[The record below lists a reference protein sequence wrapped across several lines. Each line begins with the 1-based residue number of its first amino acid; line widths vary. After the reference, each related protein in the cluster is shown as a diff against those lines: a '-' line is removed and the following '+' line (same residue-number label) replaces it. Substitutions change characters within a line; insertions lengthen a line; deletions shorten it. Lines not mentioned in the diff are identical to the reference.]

1 MLYTYDKYFAEE
13 RSILHGIYFK
23 STKRKLISIRRHLHE
38 YPELSYEE
46 FETTKA
52 IKIG

>member
-1 MLYTYDKYFAEE
+1 MV
-13 RSILHGIYFK
+13 SISNQLK
-23 STKRKLISIRRHLHE
+23 EKLISIRRHLHE

-52 IKIG
+52 IKKLVRRKKHYYH